1 MKYLLIFML
10 LFFSC
15 KSSTEMDKKSQEIP
29 IDLSNELLFKYD
41 QFVREFYSVTDTL
54 EHFDKIDFPGG
65 RFFLKENH
73 YLVEKYADSE
83 ELLEWSWF
91 LVRKGKTFIFESSG
105 VTLSEI
111 GIEKK
116 YIKGYSR
123 IGRGFKKNTT
133 KLWRYIDNKDS
144 KLLDDKYRKG
154 FQDLYC
160 IQKEGKYLE
169 GDYFFLEISL
179 SLEK

>member
-41 QFVREFYSVTDTL
+41 QFVREFYSVT
-54 EHFDKIDFPGG
+54 E
-65 RFFLKENH
+65 
-73 YLVEKYADSE
+73 
-83 ELLEWSWF
+83 
-91 LVRKGKTFIFESSG
+91 TFIFESSG